1 MRRLI
6 LVLAG
11 AALLVAPG
19 CRRQRSRATTVE
31 EQSGV
36 LASVVF
42 AADPRTAMQLSKG
55 FHDVEQNAWR
65 WTTSQFNVVL
75 RPPPGAAQKGA
86 TLEVKLSVPDPVIQH
101 VKGTTLSAKVG
112 GLALEPQAYTA
123 AGDNVYKREIPASAL
138 TGDAVTIEF
147 ALDKFLAAGQVEGRE
162 LGIIVSSVGLLA
174 K

>member
-6 LVLAG
+6 LVLAV
-11 AALLVAPG
+11 ALLLTPG

-42 AADPRTAMQLSKG
+42 AADPRTAIQLSKG

-65 WTTSQFNVVL
+65 WTAGQFNVVL
-75 RPPPGAAQKGA
+75 RPPSGAAQKGA
-86 TLEVKLSVPDPVIQH
+86 TLEVKLSVPDTVIQH
-101 VKGTTLSAKVG
+101 LKSTTLSAKVG
-112 GLALEPQAYTA
+112 GLALEPQTYTT
-123 AGDNVYKREIPASAL
+123 AGENVYKREIPASVL

-147 ALDKFLAAGQVEGRE
+147 SLDKFLAAGQVEGRE
-162 LGIIVSSVGLLA
+162 LGIIVLSAGLLS